1 MPSGLINDAE
11 IKSSVHSSK
20 NVGATFDFVETTFDF
35 VAKNGNNVEST
46 FDTVERIVKHVAFD
60 TVAST
65 LLLVWTGFKIK

>member
-11 IKSSVHSSK
+11 IKSSAHSSN
-20 NVGATFDFVETTFDF
+20 NVGATFDF

-60 TVAST
+60 TVALT
-65 LLLVWTGFKIK
+65 LLLVWTGLKIK